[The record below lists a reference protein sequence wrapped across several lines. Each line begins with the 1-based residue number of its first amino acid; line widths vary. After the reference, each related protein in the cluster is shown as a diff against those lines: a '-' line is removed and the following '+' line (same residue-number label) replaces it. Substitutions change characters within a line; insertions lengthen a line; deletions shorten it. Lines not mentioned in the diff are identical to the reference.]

1 MEGELVHVVWTGNE
15 LMHGRLGI
23 AVARKWGN
31 AVRRNRFRRI
41 VRETF
46 RRHAIRHLPV
56 DVLVIARARLD
67 KRQATLA
74 RELVMLFDRIAAR
87 VRA

>member
-1 MEGELVHVVWTGNE
+1 MRVIWRTNGLP
-15 LMHGRLGI
+15 HGRLGI
-23 AVARKWGN
+23 AVARRRGR

-56 DVLVIARARLD
+56 DVLVIAKAPLS
-67 KRQATLA
+67 KRQEGLADELAGLFDAIA
-74 RELVMLFDRIAAR
+74 REAGR
-87 VRA
+87 